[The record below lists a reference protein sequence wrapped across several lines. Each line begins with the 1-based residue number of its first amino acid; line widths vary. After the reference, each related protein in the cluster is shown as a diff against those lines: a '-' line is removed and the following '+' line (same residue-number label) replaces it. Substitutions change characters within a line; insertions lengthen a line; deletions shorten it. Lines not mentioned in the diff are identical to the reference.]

1 MPRSR
6 GTWAFWL
13 TIWAFCWSAFV
24 LGSTFWYPAY
34 QGELG
39 SSEGGVSHT
48 TATLVGV
55 NGLRAAWLLA
65 VPLVLTVAAGLG
77 LHLRCSRG
85 SSAGSAA
92 AWLAVCVLAAFTL
105 VGAASIGFLV
115 LPVTL
120 LLLAAAR
127 LTPSR

>member
-24 LGSTFWYPAY
+24 LGSAFWYPAY
-34 QGELG
+34 Q
-39 SSEGGVSHT
+39 VSHT

-55 NGLRAAWLLA
+55 NGLHAAWLLA